1 MQRLKL
7 GLLGAS
13 RIADKIVPLISSL
26 DRLQIVGVAARSE
39 DSARLFAVKHGL
51 EKTFPTY
58 DSCLADQSIDAVY
71 ISVLNSDHATLIER
85 ALLAGK
91 HILCEKPLVL
101 DGHEAQ
107 RLFEMAR
114 LRQLVLLEGLMY
126 RFHPQIQKLLEFVN
140 NGAVGQLQ
148 SVRAEFSF
156 LLHDLSKPQPRTTAA
171 GGGGALNDLGCYI
184 IDFISIIA
192 ACSGAKD
199 ILDVVASQRRNN
211 EIDLQTVATIYYDNG
226 FEASLSVAIDR
237 VALNTWEV
245 LGTAGSVAAL
255 RFDPQGTA
263 PAPLY
268 LLNDDSEAQLLYCT
282 PGNQFRDEFENF
294 VQTIAGETA
303 PFITASDSVRN
314 AKLLEGIRQAAP
326 HIK

>member
-13 RIADKIVPLISSL
+13 RIADKIVPLISGL

-114 LRQLVLLEGLMY
+114 VRQLVLLEGLMY

-156 LLHDLSKPQPRTTAA
+156 LLHDLSRPQPLRVE
-171 GGGGALNDLGCYI
+171 
-184 IDFISIIA
+184 
-192 ACSGAKD
+192 
-199 ILDVVASQRRNN
+199 VV
-211 EIDLQTVATIYYDNG
+211 L
-226 FEASLSVAIDR
+226 
-237 VALNTWEV
+237 
-245 LGTAGSVAAL
+245 
-255 RFDPQGTA
+255 
-263 PAPLY
+263 
-268 LLNDDSEAQLLYCT
+268 
-282 PGNQFRDEFENF
+282 
-294 VQTIAGETA
+294 
-303 PFITASDSVRN
+303 
-314 AKLLEGIRQAAP
+314 
-326 HIK
+326 